1 MEDLTKIINLDNKTL
16 SQDDQDALALIYQ
29 QLKKIA
35 QSQKFKVSQHEL
47 NTTALVNEAWLKLF
61 KNKKLFNDRNHFY
74 ATSALAMRHILLNQ
88 AKKYVNQVQHQ
99 TLDDEAE
106 LAQQSEALWL
116 LELERHLQSLAA
128 YSQRLEQ
135 IFVCRYFGG
144 MTIDEI
150 AGSMAL
156 SKRTVDRDWK
166 KSKMM
171 LSLAMGQAPHD

>member
-1 MEDLTKIINLDNKTL
+1 MEDLTQIINLDNEAL
-16 SQDDQDALALIYQ
+16 SQDDQDALALVYQ

-99 TLDDEAE
+99 TWGDEVQLE
-106 LAQQSEALWL
+106 QQSEALWL
-116 LELERHLQSLAA
+116 LDLERHLQNLAA
-128 YSQRLEQ
+128 YSPRLEQ

-144 MTIDEI
+144 MKIDEI
-150 AGSMAL
+150 ASSMAL

-166 KSKMM
+166 KAKMM
-171 LSLAMGQAPHD
+171 LSLAMGQAKND